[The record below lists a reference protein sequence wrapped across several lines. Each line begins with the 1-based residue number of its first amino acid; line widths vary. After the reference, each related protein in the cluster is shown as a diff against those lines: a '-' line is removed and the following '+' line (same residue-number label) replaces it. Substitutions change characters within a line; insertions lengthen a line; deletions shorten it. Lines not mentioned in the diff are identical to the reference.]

1 MRRGEIDKSFHDIL
15 QGDHVGIRHKDDIGI
30 APVLFVEV
38 DQFRKSA
45 RFPIAAR
52 PLVRGD
58 GERVV
63 RDIAFGNLI
72 AHFERENLIFFFD
85 EFFRLF
91 VQAGDLSISF
101 VFFHFFSAVN
111 DIAAD
116 ELDQAIYDKKDER
129 DIDERNQNK
138 ADPTEYVEIAYN
150 CAQRL
155 EIIDRIENDDLV
167 KRVENGIDK
176 VPDIL
181 QRVPQKIH
189 VVFRKFSHT
198 RRAPPYGGRMPP
210 RCR

>member
-1 MRRGEIDKSFHDIL
+1 MSWTKRYTI
-15 QGDHVGIRHKDDIGI
+15 
-30 APVLFVEV
+30 
-38 DQFRKSA
+38 
-45 RFPIAAR
+45 
-52 PLVRGD
+52 
-58 GERVV
+58 
-63 RDIAFGNLI
+63 
-72 AHFERENLIFFFD
+72 
-85 EFFRLF
+85 
-91 VQAGDLSISF
+91 
-101 VFFHFFSAVN
+101 
-111 DIAAD
+111 
-116 ELDQAIYDKKDER
+116 KKDER

>member
-1 MRRGEIDKSFHDIL
+1 M
-15 QGDHVGIRHKDDIGI
+15 
-30 APVLFVEV
+30 
-38 DQFRKSA
+38 
-45 RFPIAAR
+45 
-52 PLVRGD
+52 
-58 GERVV
+58 
-63 RDIAFGNLI
+63 
-72 AHFERENLIFFFD
+72 
-85 EFFRLF
+85 
-91 VQAGDLSISF
+91 QAGDLLHQF
-101 VFFHFFSAVN
+101 VFFHFFAAVN
-111 DIAAD
+111 DISAD

-198 RRAPPYGGRMPP
+198 SRRLPTGGRMPP